1 MGNMTDRFEQDDF
14 PAKERQPYYYDDL
27 GNIKKSWSKEIV
39 SVEEKGN
46 HGMHKQPGFFLRLD
60 HSPGPR
66 EIVYGGEK
74 GQTPKQGDT
83 LKFNLNEEVSKELD
97 YPAYSVILEQQPTFF
112 NRLLSKLR
120 MLK

>member
-1 MGNMTDRFEQDDF
+1 MIDKFEQDDF

-27 GNIKKSWSKEIV
+27 GNIKKSWSKEIL
-39 SVEEKGN
+39 SVEKKGD
-46 HGMHKQPGFFLRLD
+46 HGMHKQSGFLLRLD

-66 EIVYGGEK
+66 EIVYGTGK
-74 GQTPKQGDT
+74 GYTPKRGDT

-97 YPAYSVILEQQPTFF
+97 YPSYSVILERHPTLL

-120 MLK
+120 ILK